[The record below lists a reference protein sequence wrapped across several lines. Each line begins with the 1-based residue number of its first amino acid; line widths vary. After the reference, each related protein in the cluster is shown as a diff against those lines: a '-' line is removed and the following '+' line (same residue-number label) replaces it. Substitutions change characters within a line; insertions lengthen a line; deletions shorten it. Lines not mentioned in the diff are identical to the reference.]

1 MFEKEEVEESTKKG
15 GRDNATRI
23 RKILN
28 AKEIKR
34 YNGFTDTDDEYLAKV
49 RDILDEGGM
58 PKTVAKRIFTEI
70 KDETNPM
77 KILAAIKRNLPE
89 QFFNHTASA
98 KDVSMSIPKEVILSE
113 YLIK

>member
-1 MFEKEEVEESTKKG
+1 MLLHRCKWGE
-15 GRDNATRI
+15 
-23 RKILN
+23 
-28 AKEIKR
+28 
-34 YNGFTDTDDEYLAKV
+34 
-49 RDILDEGGM
+49 
-58 PKTVAKRIFTEI
+58 
-70 KDETNPM
+70 M